1 MHAGLL
7 REGAT
12 SMSGQL
18 DSLIRKS
25 KDLEMQI
32 EQLTGE
38 LARLHGEIAERM
50 GDRHEYYGHG
60 VVAKKWARVHWE
72 VNKDLLLDELS
83 AEALDYCK
91 EVVLTKTKLDQAVR
105 AGYLPPRLYDRA
117 IKREDQGW
125 NVSLQVLETSEH
137 DLDWDREE
145 SHRPTNEE
153 DEVCCTFTM
162 SKDKRALGD

>member
-1 MHAGLL
+1 MLTCAPVSAASFPYITCGMEFKYL
-7 REGAT
+7 EKGAT
-12 SMSGQL
+12 GMSAQL
-18 DSLIRKS
+18 DSLICKS

-32 EQLTGE
+32 EQLNAE

-83 AEALDYCK
+83 YEALDYYK
-91 EVVLTKTKLDQAVR
+91 EVVLIKTKLDQAVK

-117 IKREDQGW
+117 VKREQLGW
-125 NVSLQVLETSEH
+125 NVSLKILEPPERT
-137 DLDWDREE
+137 LDWDGEE
-145 SHRPTNEE
+145 E
-153 DEVCCTFTM
+153 
-162 SKDKRALGD
+162 K

>member
-1 MHAGLL
+1 M
-7 REGAT
+7 EGAT
-12 SMSGQL
+12 SMSAQL

-25 KDLEMQI
+25 KDLETQI
-32 EQLTGE
+32 AQLTAE

-83 AEALDYCK
+83 REALDYCK
-91 EVVLTKTKLDQAVR
+91 EVVLTKTKLDQAVK

-117 IKREDQGW
+117 VKREQLGW
-125 NVSLQVLETSEH
+125 NVNLKILEPE
-137 DLDWDREE
+137 
-145 SHRPTNEE
+145 
-153 DEVCCTFTM
+153 
-162 SKDKRALGD
+162 RALEWEGEEER